1 MTTTPPLTPFGSVS
15 QLLAWLSK
23 RAAPLA
29 AVVLGIAALYWSD
42 FRREFALPVG
52 FASSSMLTAL
62 PSLAAIVCIA
72 VGALVAAVAMP
83 ALVLTHPLRPG
94 APTLAVLLR
103 TPIDAQTGAR
113 QNVRTSRIIERY
125 WLGMAVVSALAWAG
139 VIAWLTLYPTVHP
152 AYGVA
157 VLATVIAVQTA
168 AARPVLRCALE
179 TPSPATAG
187 FYLLLMLSLLI
198 QCVIAFWVM
207 YMLLKTIVAVTA
219 WDLATRGTVFIVL
232 MVFAAIMQLVVAMQ
246 VTKGWYPNL
255 LKHVLC
261 LGLLLLGA
269 IGMVPPVA
277 ARLSS
282 YALLS
287 TATLGQTCTIVRFT
301 RDNKDASFAP
311 LIENPGTARSKP
323 LKVVYPADT
332 TLYVKE
338 TMDGPTYLI
347 DAKSVAATE
356 PCADPHA
363 HHAEAQPTDPKIK
376 P

>member
-15 QLLAWLSK
+15 QLLAWMSK

-72 VGALVAAVAMP
+72 VGALVAGVAMP

-103 TPIDAQTGAR
+103 TPIDAQTGVR
-113 QNVRTSRIIERY
+113 QNVRASRIIERY
-125 WLGMAVVSALAWAG
+125 WLGMAVVSALAWSG
-139 VIAWLTLYPTVHP
+139 VISWLTLCPNVHP

-157 VLATVIAVQTA
+157 VLATIIALQTVLA
-168 AARPVLRCALE
+168 LPVLRYALE
-179 TPSPATAG
+179 TPSPAAAG
-187 FYLLLMLSLLI
+187 FYLLLMVSLLI

-207 YMLLKTIVAVTA
+207 YVLLKTIVAVTA
-219 WDLATRGTVFIVL
+219 WDLATRGTVFVVL
-232 MVFAAIMQLVVAMQ
+232 MVIAAIMQLVVAMQ

-261 LGLLLLGA
+261 LGLLVLGA

-282 YALLS
+282 FALLS
-287 TATLGQTCTIVRFT
+287 TATVGQTCTIVRFT
-301 RDNKDASFAP
+301 HDTKDASLAP
-311 LIENPGTARSKP
+311 LLESPGTARSKP
-323 LKVVYPADT
+323 LNVVYPADT

-347 DAKSVAATE
+347 EAKSIAATE

-363 HHAEAQPTDPKIK
+363 HQAAKPTEPKTS

>member
-1 MTTTPPLTPFGSVS
+1 MTSASPTPTLTPFGSVS
-15 QLLAWLSK
+15 QLLVWMAE

-62 PSLAAIVCIA
+62 PSLAAIVCIV
-72 VGALVAAVAMP
+72 VGALVAGVAMP

-94 APTLAVLLR
+94 APTLAALLR
-103 TPIDAQTGAR
+103 TPVDTNTGER
-113 QNVRTSRIIERY
+113 QNVRASRMIERY
-125 WLGMAVVSALAWAG
+125 WLGMAAASALTWAG
-139 VIAWLTLYPTVHP
+139 VISWMTLCSGTYPG
-152 AYGVA
+152 YGVT
-157 VLATVIAVQTA
+157 VLMAVIALQTVA
-168 AARPVLRCALE
+168 AGPVLRHALQ
-179 TPSPATAG
+179 TPSPASIS
-187 FYLLLMLSLLI
+187 FYLLLFVSLI
-198 QCVIAFWVM
+198 FQCVIAFWVM
-207 YMLLKTIVAVTA
+207 YVLLKTIVAFTA
-219 WDLATRGTVFIVL
+219 WSLATRGTVFIVL
-232 MVFAAIMQLVVAMQ
+232 MVIAAIMQLVVAMQ

-261 LGLLLLGA
+261 LGLLILGA
-269 IGMVPPVA
+269 TGMVPPIA

-287 TATLGQTCTIVRFT
+287 TATPGRTCTIVRLT
-301 RDNKDASFAP
+301 HGSTDASIAP
-311 LIENPGTARSKP
+311 LLESPGAVRSKP
-323 LKVVYPADT
+323 LNVVYPDDT

-347 DAKSVAATE
+347 DAKRVAGTE
-356 PCADPHA
+356 ACKD
-363 HHAEAQPTDPKIK
+363 EPTP